1 MDTEV
6 NRIFILGVPVDVV
19 TGKNLQTAIEGLYNL
34 PDHRQIVLLD
44 FHEFMKSRHNSERK
58 EALRQAALIIPVS
71 SLIVSAARF
80 LNKDIPTLYKPYPF
94 IIRLLGILEARNKSV
109 YLLGSNMKG
118 VRAAES
124 TLRATFPGV
133 WIVGRYA
140 ARFRGNR
147 EKDVLTA
154 IKKASPALLLTG
166 KGLKG
171 KHLWISRNRHRF
183 VTGLA
188 IWEKHCFGVF
198 AGKKQKPNDST
209 GAHLLKG
216 FFGALFRP
224 WRFLRVFR
232 YLYFFILLM
241 VARIR
246 R

>member
-58 EALRQAALIIPVS
+58 EALRQAALVIPVS

-166 KGLKG
+166 KGDRK
-171 KHLWISRNRHRF
+171 S
-183 VTGLA
+183 V
-188 IWEKHCFGVF
+188 V
-198 AGKKQKPNDST
+198 
-209 GAHLLKG
+209 
-216 FFGALFRP
+216 
-224 WRFLRVFR
+224 
-232 YLYFFILLM
+232 
-241 VARIR
+241 
-246 R
+246 